1 MRDEPGR
8 RDYVDRSYSDR
19 QEPHR
24 NPADYS
30 DRQDHRN
37 PADYSSGIRGG
48 SGSNSA
54 DYGRPDYES
63 RPGYGNAPAYDDNRG
78 YGSSYGDEPRPAR
91 PAESSRQSTPRDN
104 RDKNSGLDWPYFL
117 RSKKKNN

>member
-8 RDYVDRSYSDR
+8 RDYGDRSYSDR
-19 QEPHR
+19 QEP
-24 NPADYS
+24 
-30 DRQDHRN
+30 HRN